1 MAAAGDA
8 TGVLGL
14 LEAVGGML
22 ADGGGS
28 VGFDEDGRAAID
40 AGDGLLIGVEHLS
53 NTRQLVLHAELG
65 ELPAGRDDAAELCR
79 ELLHANL
86 DSDETAGATLGV
98 DRGSGT
104 VALFSRRSAEN
115 LDAEA
120 LEGWLA
126 DFADVGRRW
135 SERLAGPEAADV
147 DEEEG

>member
-40 AGDGLLIGVEHLS
+40 AGDGLLIGVEHLP

-98 DRGSGT
+98 DRESGT
-104 VALFSRRSAEN
+104 VALFARRSAEN
-115 LDAEA
+115 LDVEA
-120 LEGWLA
+120 LETWLA

-135 SERLAGPEAADV
+135 SERLAGLAEVPDDV
-147 DEEEG
+147 EG